1 MSKFSVK
8 RPSAGVIIGMLA
20 LVMAIAVPAIAG
32 STQGK
37 LTPAK
42 VKTIVED
49 LAPGLSVKRAKTAKT
64 ADSAKNIVSANVAA
78 DGTLVGSI
86 PAGATVGGGG
96 QGLGLYSVEL
106 PRSIAG
112 CTISASLATNS
123 GILPSGEIDVGAID
137 TNTVGL
143 ATFSS
148 SGAAADRGFYVQ
160 AICPG

>member
-1 MSKFSVK
+1 
-8 RPSAGVIIGMLA
+8 MLA
-20 LVMAIAVPAIAG
+20 LVMAIAVPAIAS

-42 VKTIVED
+42 VKTIVKD
-49 LAPGLSVKRAKTAKT
+49 LAPGLSVKRAKTA
-64 ADSAKNIVSANVAA
+64 DSAKNIISANVAA

-86 PAGATVGGGG
+86 PPGATVGGGG
-96 QGLGLYSVEL
+96 QDLGLYSVEF
-106 PRSIAG
+106 PRSIAS
-112 CTISASLATNS
+112 CAISASLESNS
-123 GILPSGEIDVGAID
+123 GILPSGEIDVGPID

-160 AICPG
+160 ASCPR